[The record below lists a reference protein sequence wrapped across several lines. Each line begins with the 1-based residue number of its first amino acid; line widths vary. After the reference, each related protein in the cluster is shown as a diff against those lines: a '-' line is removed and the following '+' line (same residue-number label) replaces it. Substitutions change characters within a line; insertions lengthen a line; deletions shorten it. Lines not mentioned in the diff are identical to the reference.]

1 MLTDLKTEVEKV
13 ITPILAGEGYDLVEI
28 KLSRFKRNFR
38 LQVFM
43 DADHGVTLG
52 DCAHM
57 SGLMGTALDI
67 ADLFDGGYVLEVSSP
82 GLDRPLLLDRDFRRR
97 IGKCV
102 EIQMVDDGREHLIRG
117 DLTGIENGNL
127 IVSRDD
133 CLVEIALAKVRQ
145 GRIII

>member
-13 ITPILAGEGYDLVEI
+13 VTPILAGEGYDLVEI

-43 DADHGVTLG
+43 DSDHGVALG

-57 SGLMGTALDI
+57 SGLMGTALDV
-67 ADLFDGGYVLEVSSP
+67 ADLLGDSYVLEVSSP
-82 GLDRPLLLDRDFRRR
+82 GLDRPLLVDRDFRRR
-97 IGKCV
+97 IGKRI
-102 EIQMVDDGREHLIRG
+102 EIQMVDGDCEITVQG

-127 IVSRDD
+127 IVSGDD
-133 CLVEIALAKVRQ
+133 GLVEIALAKVRQ